1 MARSGLKAALIAT
14 SIIALA
20 SPAAAATT
28 INATVAGFL
37 AGSGTSIGS
46 APSPV
51 PPSVRR
57 TITNPVSEVVDVYV
71 SRMAATKNLG
81 STYPHALL
89 GGVGNNFV
97 AFCIEPLES
106 IPIGSAV
113 EYKVVPLSL
122 AASGIGGIG
131 IAKAN
136 YIRELFGRNAPN
148 GGFAVMTPRL
158 SAIFQVAIWEIVS
171 EQPGTAF
178 NLTTGNMRVGLRGI
192 DGLFDRSDLL
202 TANTWL
208 SRLNGTGPM
217 AKGLVA
223 LQNGTRGVQG
233 SGTQDLLV
241 FAAVPEPSTWA
252 MLIVGF
258 GMTGAAMRRRQPR
271 VVEAA

>member
-1 MARSGLKAALIAT
+1 MPRSGFKAALIAT
-14 SIIALA
+14 SVIALA

-28 INATVAGFL
+28 INATVTGFL
-37 AGSGTSIGS
+37 AGSGASIGS
-46 APSPV
+46 PPSPV
-51 PPSVRR
+51 PPYVRR
-57 TITNPVSEVVDVYV
+57 TITNPVNEVVDVYA
-71 SRMAATKNLG
+71 SRMAAAKNLG

-113 EYKVVPLSL
+113 DYKVVPLSL
-122 AASGIGGIG
+122 AASGLGGIG
-131 IAKAN
+131 TVKAD

-158 SAIFQVAIWEIVS
+158 SAIFQVAIWEILS

-178 NLTTGNMRVGLRGI
+178 NLTTGNMRIGLRGV

-208 SRLNGTGPM
+208 SRLDGTGPK

-223 LQNGTRGVQG
+223 LQNGTRGVQS
-233 SGTQDLLV
+233 SGTQDLLA
-241 FAAVPEPSTWA
+241 FAAVPEPSNWA
-252 MLIVGF
+252 MLIAGF
-258 GMTGAAMRRRQPR
+258 GMTGGAMRRRKPR
-271 VVEAA
+271 AAVAA